1 MNYAY
6 WLANIPEI
14 GNRTIYRLLAQAGS
28 ARELYFLPESQL
40 KKLEGIGPK
49 EIENIQKSKAAEWER
64 SYDRI
69 CGKGI
74 AFLSAEEARFPEK
87 LKRIANPPYALYVK
101 GRIPEPE
108 KKAAA
113 IVGARMCSE
122 YGYAVAKELG
132 RKLASHGVQVISG
145 MAKGI
150 DSAGQWG
157 AIEKNGGTFAVLGC
171 GVDVCYPPS
180 GRNLYHRISECGGI
194 LSEYAPGIQ
203 PHPGFFPCRNRLIS
217 GLSDVVI
224 VVEAKERSG
233 SLITADL
240 ALEQGKDIY
249 AVPGRIY
256 DPLSAGCNRLILQG
270 AGIVADVD
278 ELLKEL
284 DLCTTLEP
292 YQENFKKLLLEKD
305 ESLVYSC
312 LDLQPK
318 SIEELLRQ
326 TGLDMPEIAV
336 ILAKLVQKEFITETF
351 KNYYIRRI

>member
-14 GNRTIYRLLAQAGS
+14 GNRTIYRLLSQAGS
-28 ARELYFLPESQL
+28 AEELYSLSESQL
-40 KKLEGIGPK
+40 NKLKGIGTK
-49 EIENIQKSKAAEWER
+49 EIENIQKSKAFEWEKE
-64 SYDRI
+64 YDRI
-69 CGKGI
+69 CGEGI
-74 AFLSAEEARFPEK
+74 IFLSAEEARFPEK

-101 GRIPEPE
+101 GRLPEPE
-108 KKAAA
+108 KKSVA

-132 RKLASHGVQVISG
+132 RKLAVYGVQVISG

-157 AIEKNGGTFAVLGC
+157 ALEKNGGTFAVLGC
-171 GVDVCYPPS
+171 GVDICYPSS
-180 GRNLYHRISECGGI
+180 GRNLYHRILERGGI
-194 LSEYAPGIQ
+194 LSEYAPGMK

-217 GLSDVVI
+217 GLSDVVV

-249 AVPGRIY
+249 AVPGRIS
-256 DPLSAGCNRLILQG
+256 DPLSTGCNRLILQG
-270 AGIVADVD
+270 AGILADLD
-278 ELLKEL
+278 EFLKEL
-284 DLCTTLEP
+284 DLCTPMES
-292 YQENFKKLLLEKD
+292 YEENFKKLLLEKE

-318 SIEELLRQ
+318 SIEELLTQ
-326 TGLDMPEIAV
+326 TGLSMTEMAV
-336 ILAKLVQKEFITETF
+336 ILANLVQKEFITEIF